1 MSTISTSHDELQAL
15 RQEITQQLSQ
25 LDARLRDVEEQLSG
39 GGNDARENSHD
50 AGVTQPE
57 LPAGSNAQELWA
69 LNELAQR
76 YDQPAVMFAGTAE
89 TEGGPVMWQYG
100 RFSEHLKNTDAFAV
114 SPALE
119 AIAHPIRLTLLLA
132 IINGTTTSAKL
143 AELEQVGTSGQVY
156 HHLSQ
161 LNAAGWIRSVKRGQ
175 WEVPASKVI
184 PLLTIILAA
193 Q

>member
-1 MSTISTSHDELQAL
+1 MSSSHDELQAL
-15 RQEITQQLSQ
+15 RQEVTQQLSQ
-25 LDARLRDVEEQLSG
+25 LDARLRDVEGRLSG
-39 GGNDARENSHD
+39 EPRETHTRSHD
-50 AGVTQPE
+50 AGATQSQ
-57 LPAGSNAQELWA
+57 LPTDSGDHEFWA
-69 LNELAQR
+69 LKELARR

-100 RFSEHLKNTDAFAV
+100 RFSEHLMDTDAFAV

-175 WEVPASKVI
+175 WEVPATKVI

-193 Q
+193 QE

>member
-1 MSTISTSHDELQAL
+1 MSTSSDELRAL
-15 RQEITQQLSQ
+15 REEITQQLSQ
-25 LDARLRDVEEQLSG
+25 LDARLRDVEERLSG
-39 GGNDARENSHD
+39 EPRETQPRSHN
-50 AGVTQPE
+50 AGVTQSQ
-57 LPAGSNAQELWA
+57 LPTESGDHEFWA
-69 LNELAQR
+69 LNELSQR
-76 YDQPAVMFAGTAE
+76 YDQPVVMFAGTAE
-89 TEGGPVMWQYG
+89 TKGGPVKWQYE
-100 RFSEHLKNTDAFAV
+100 RFADDLMDTDAFAV

-143 AELEQVGTSGQVY
+143 AELEQVDTSGQVY

-175 WEVPASKVI
+175 WEVPATKVI

-193 Q
+193 QE

>member
-1 MSTISTSHDELQAL
+1 MSSSHDELQTL

-25 LDARLRDVEEQLSG
+25 LDARLRDVEEKLSG
-39 GGNDARENSHD
+39 GGNDAQENSHD
-50 AGVTQPE
+50 AGVTQPK
-57 LPAGSNAQELWA
+57 LPASSNAQDLWA
-69 LNELAQR
+69 LNELGQR

-89 TEGGPVMWQYG
+89 TEGGPVMWQYE
-100 RFSEHLKNTDAFAV
+100 RFSEHLMDTDAFAV

-132 IINGTTTSAKL
+132 IINGTTTSAQL
-143 AELEQVGTSGQVY
+143 GELEQVGTSGQVY

-175 WEVPASKVI
+175 WEVPATKVI